1 MLFARYLSFISDFCC
16 GPSATEMLW
25 VLCNSVQVHTVKSCY
40 TGAMNLQDACGKT
53 NMSCVGAVQDT
64 PSVYLCAVVPRAVSR
79 RDLRTH
85 VVSRNNPNNVPC
97 LGTCTIATSTHE

>member
-1 MLFARYLSFISDFCC
+1 
-16 GPSATEMLW
+16 
-25 VLCNSVQVHTVKSCY
+25 
-40 TGAMNLQDACGKT
+40 MNLQDACAKT
-53 NMSCVGAVQDT
+53 NMSCVGTVQEDT

-97 LGTCTIATSTHE
+97 LGTCTIASTHEYIMCVLRT